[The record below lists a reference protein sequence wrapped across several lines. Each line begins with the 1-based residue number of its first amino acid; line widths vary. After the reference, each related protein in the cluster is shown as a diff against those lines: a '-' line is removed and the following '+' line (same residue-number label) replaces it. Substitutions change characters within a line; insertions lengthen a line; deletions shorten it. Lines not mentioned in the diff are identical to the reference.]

1 MVGGIIS
8 YLIRTKSMDHAIK
21 TGLKAAYC
29 SLQSPDTV
37 SHDLS
42 PNQFLTR
49 EWLELEPKFQI
60 IKIKLFFTKKIKS
73 IFLYLY

>member
-8 YLIRTKSMDHAIK
+8 DLIRNKSMDHAIK

-49 EWLELEPKFQI
+49 EWLELEPKSF
-60 IKIKLFFTKKIKS
+60 KL
-73 IFLYLY
+73 